1 MITNVAWCSHLYAGS
16 GSGKTRLCLEGLCH
30 RWGLYI
36 SCRGA
41 SSVRAAGSHDF
52 TVATELMTTMST
64 WGSCT
69 QNRDAAHRAFAML
82 ICARVFVLK
91 CLLVKLPPDTDME
104 TARRRWVLV
113 QAMPPIDIATD
124 IFAAVLKSLRAAV
137 KTDLL
142 DFTESMLKNM
152 GILEPNVLP
161 FVVVDEAQVAA
172 EYLNESFRA
181 TAGIDSRPVL
191 QPFYSFLWDTRL
203 FQGVILAGTGLSM
216 KMVRTA
222 VYSRSAQRQNH
233 SQVPVV
239 FVEVGEFTKDG
250 TDHKTYIEKYLP
262 FSINAFDQRLM
273 ERILY
278 WFRGRYAHPG
288 TL

>member
-1 MITNVAWCSHLYAGS
+1 
-16 GSGKTRLCLEGLCH
+16 
-30 RWGLYI
+30 
-36 SCRGA
+36 
-41 SSVRAAGSHDF
+41 
-52 TVATELMTTMST
+52 MTTMST
-64 WGSCT
+64 WGNFQ
-69 QNRDAAHRAFAML
+69 QNRDAVHRSFAML
-82 ICARVFVLK
+82 ICARIFVLK
-91 CLLVKLPPDTDME
+91 CLLEKLPPNTDME

-113 QAMPPIDIATD
+113 QAMPPIDMATD
-124 IFAAVLKSLRAAV
+124 IFVAVLKSLRAAV

-142 DFTESMLKNM
+142 DFTESMLKN
-152 GILEPNVLP
+152 ILTHSVLP

-172 EYLNESFRA
+172 EYLNESFCN
-181 TAGIDSRPVL
+181 TTGIHTRPVL
-191 QPFYSFLWDTRL
+191 HPFYSFLWDTRL

-222 VYSRSAQRQNH
+222 VSSQSAQRQDH

-239 FVEVGEFTKDG
+239 FVEVGEFTQDG

-262 FSINAFDQRLM
+262 FSKRAFNQRLT